1 MNPPIDHSD
10 EFFREQFRQLQ
21 AKGYSPERATES
33 LLQAQKAVLEACQK
47 LLERCENGEPLPE
60 QERPPCGRDN
70 DADVNG
76 WAQS

>member
-1 MNPPIDHSD
+1 MSPSSDHSD
-10 EFFREQFRQLQ
+10 EFCREQLRQLQ
-21 AKGYSPERATES
+21 AKGHSPERAAEI
-33 LLQAQKAVLEACQK
+33 LLQAQEAVLEACQK

-76 WAQS
+76 RAQS